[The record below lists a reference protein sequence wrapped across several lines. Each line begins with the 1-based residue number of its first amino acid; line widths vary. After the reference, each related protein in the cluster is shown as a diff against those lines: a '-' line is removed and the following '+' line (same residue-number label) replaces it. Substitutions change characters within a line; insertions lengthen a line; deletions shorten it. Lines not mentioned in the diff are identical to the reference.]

1 MTGSVFDLTDI
12 SFFELDRLFAQ
23 SVRTVKRRQHKR
35 KRRVKQGAAS
45 SSSERSRSPPR
56 RGSLRMG
63 GRVLP
68 QTGGFTD
75 KVGIVDRT
83 IVVTGIPYGADEKV
97 LFKHYSKCGFIED
110 LQMIYNR
117 KSEPT
122 GVAIIEYSQEEPVA
136 RAVALPAPFN
146 EILGTPVT
154 TKRADVQVP
163 KKDPGPKRTLTRQQF
178 TQQVLSGLTK
188 AAEPQ
193 PDKRKLHIKNLK
205 TVVRE
210 DDMRGIFKPFG
221 DFEDFLMGTGECW
234 ITFKNHND
242 AQDAMASMQGFQ
254 LVGQELQITM
264 LSVNAKAGADALSEP
279 PKAKPLDIK
288 NDSDFGATGTG
299 SSNVHD
305 RIDIMKKLMQSH
317 SGSKVPTV
325 VGLAVPSGSSTEPP
339 ATIAMTDANS
349 MPPVPKPAKS
359 TSCTL
364 LLQNMFTPSSVDLQ
378 KDPSIYDAIRED
390 TLEECSKFGKVVHVT
405 VDPRGNAG
413 LVYILYETPQQ
424 RLAGELAF
432 NGRWFEGKKITA
444 SGIDDDI
451 WQELAAQSESPS

>member
-23 SVRTVKRRQHKR
+23 AVRTVKKRQHKR
-35 KRRVKQGAAS
+35 KRKVKGGDS
-45 SSSERSRSPPR
+45 SSSDRSRSPPR

-75 KVGIVDRT
+75 KVGLVDRT
-83 IVVTGIPYGADEKV
+83 IVVTGIPFGADEKV

-117 KSEPT
+117 KNEPT

-136 RAVALPAPFN
+136 RAIALQPPFN

-154 TKRADVQVP
+154 TKRADMQVP

-188 AAEPQ
+188 SADAQ
-193 PDKRKLHIKNLK
+193 PDRRKLHIKNLRP
-205 TVVRE
+205 VVRE

-221 DFEDFLMGTGECW
+221 EFEDFLMGTGECW

-264 LSVNAKAGADALSEP
+264 LSVGGAKTDSVPEP
-279 PKAKPLDIK
+279 PKPKPLDIK
-288 NDSDFGATGTG
+288 NDSDFGATGSG
-299 SSNVHD
+299 PSNVHD
-305 RIDIMKKLMQSH
+305 RIDIMKKLMEKH

-325 VGLAVPSGSSTEPP
+325 VGLSAPTGGDSEP
-339 ATIAMTDANS
+339 TVMTDVSS

-364 LLQNMFTPSSVDLQ
+364 LLQNMFTPSDIDLE
-378 KDPSIYDAIRED
+378 KDPKFYDAIRED
-390 TLEECSKFGKVVHVT
+390 THNECAKFGKVVHVT
-405 VDPRGNAG
+405 VDPRGSAG
-413 LVYILYETPQQ
+413 LIYILYESPQQ
-424 RLAGELAF
+424 RLAGELAL
-432 NGRWFEGKKITA
+432 NDRWFEGKKITA

-451 WQELAAQSESPS
+451 WQELATQGENAP

>member
-23 SVRTVKRRQHKR
+23 AVRTVKKRQHKR
-35 KRRVKQGAAS
+35 KRKVKGGDS
-45 SSSERSRSPPR
+45 SSSDRSRSPPR

-75 KVGIVDRT
+75 KVGLVDRT
-83 IVVTGIPYGADEKV
+83 IVVTGIPFGADEKV

-117 KSEPT
+117 KNEPT

-136 RAVALPAPFN
+136 RAIALQPPFN

-154 TKRADVQVP
+154 NKRADMQVP

-188 AAEPQ
+188 SADAQ
-193 PDKRKLHIKNLK
+193 PDRRKLHIKNLRP
-205 TVVRE
+205 VVRE

-221 DFEDFLMGTGECW
+221 EFEDFLMGTGECW

-264 LSVNAKAGADALSEP
+264 LSVGGAKTDSVPEP
-279 PKAKPLDIK
+279 PKPKPLDIK
-288 NDSDFGATGTG
+288 NDSDFGATGSG
-299 SSNVHD
+299 PSNVHD
-305 RIDIMKKLMQSH
+305 RIDIMKKLMEKH

-325 VGLAVPSGSSTEPP
+325 VGLSAPTGGDSEP
-339 ATIAMTDANS
+339 TVMTD
-349 MPPVPKPAKS
+349 V
-359 TSCTL
+359 
-364 LLQNMFTPSSVDLQ
+364 SS
-378 KDPSIYDAIRED
+378 
-390 TLEECSKFGKVVHVT
+390 
-405 VDPRGNAG
+405 
-413 LVYILYETPQQ
+413 
-424 RLAGELAF
+424 
-432 NGRWFEGKKITA
+432 
-444 SGIDDDI
+444 
-451 WQELAAQSESPS
+451 

>member
-23 SVRTVKRRQHKR
+23 AVRTVKKRQHKR
-35 KRRVKQGAAS
+35 KRKVKGGDS
-45 SSSERSRSPPR
+45 SSSDRSRSHPR

-75 KVGIVDRT
+75 KVGLVDRT
-83 IVVTGIPYGADEKV
+83 IVVTGIPFGADEKI

-117 KSEPT
+117 KNEPT
-122 GVAIIEYSQEEPVA
+122 GVAVIEYSQEEPVT
-136 RAVALPAPFN
+136 RAIALQPPFN

-154 TKRADVQVP
+154 TKRADMQVP

-188 AAEPQ
+188 SADAQ
-193 PDKRKLHIKNLK
+193 PDKRKLHIKNLRP
-205 TVVRE
+205 VVRE

-221 DFEDFLMGTGECW
+221 EFEDFQMGTGECW

-254 LVGQELQITM
+254 LVGQDLQITM
-264 LSVNAKAGADALSEP
+264 LSVDAKTDSVPEP
-279 PKAKPLDIK
+279 PKPKPLDIK
-288 NDSDFGATGTG
+288 TDSDFGATGSG
-299 SSNVHD
+299 PSNVHD
-305 RIDIMKKLMQSH
+305 RIDIMKKLMEKH

-325 VGLAVPSGSSTEPP
+325 VGLSAPTGGDSEP
-339 ATIAMTDANS
+339 TVMTDVSS

-364 LLQNMFTPSSVDLQ
+364 LLQNMFTPSDIDLE
-378 KDPSIYDAIRED
+378 KDPKFYDAIRED
-390 TLEECSKFGKVVHVT
+390 THNECAKFGKVVHVT
-405 VDPRGNAG
+405 VDPRGSAG
-413 LVYILYETPQQ
+413 LIYILYESPQQ
-424 RLAGELAF
+424 RLAGELAL
-432 NGRWFEGKKITA
+432 NDRWFEGKKITA
-444 SGIDDDI
+444 SGIDDEI
-451 WQELAAQSESPS
+451 WQELATQGESAP